1 MPGKTSSKPKNT
13 SGKPVVKVTAK
24 AAKGSAKVSRVK
36 LAKEEVVALKKVP
49 QKRNDLDIDHFLEL
63 LYKERERLEE
73 ELEQVRST
81 PVDIENAIPEEGEG
95 GGEEDTADM
104 ASALMDKEMD
114 LSVED
119 EIDDMLAQVDH
130 ALTKIEEGTYGIC
143 DISGNS
149 IPKSRLEAIP
159 WASLTV
165 ECQALAEGD

>member
-1 MPGKTSSKPKNT
+1 MPTKSKTSNGKNDAKEKKPA
-13 SGKPVVKVTAK
+13 GK
-24 AAKGSAKVSRVK
+24 SAKV
-36 LAKEEVVALKKVP
+36 EVAELKKIS
-49 QKRNDLDIDHFLEL
+49 QRRSDLDIDHFLEL
-63 LYKERERLEE
+63 LYTERDRLEE
-73 ELEQVRST
+73 ELEQVRSSPT
-81 PVDIENAIPEEGEG
+81 DVENAIPEEGEG

-130 ALTKIEEGTYGIC
+130 ALTKIKDGTYGIC

>member
-1 MPGKTSSKPKNT
+1 MPGKTTTNPKPSSSKTATKAQQPEGT
-13 SGKPVVKVTAK
+13 SRAK
-24 AAKGSAKVSRVK
+24 SAKV
-36 LAKEEVVALKKVP
+36 EVAELKKIP
-49 QKRNDLDIDHFLEL
+49 QKRSDLDIDHFLEL
-63 LYKERERLEE
+63 LYTERDRLEE
-73 ELEQVRST
+73 ELEQVRSSPT
-81 PVDIENAIPEEGEG
+81 DVENAIPEEGEG

>member
-1 MPGKTSSKPKNT
+1 MPGKTTTKSKTSSKATEKVK
-13 SGKPVVKVTAK
+13 KPVAKSPKV
-24 AAKGSAKVSRVK
+24 
-36 LAKEEVVALKKVP
+36 EVAELKKIP
-49 QKRNDLDIDHFLEL
+49 QKRSDLDINHFLEL
-63 LYKERERLEE
+63 LYEERDRLEE
-73 ELEQVRST
+73 ELEQVRSSPT
-81 PVDIENAIPEEGEG
+81 DIENAIPEEGEG

>member
-1 MPGKTSSKPKNT
+1 MADKIPTKLKKATGKSVPKPTVKET
-13 SGKPVVKVTAK
+13 KKAKPVPVKISK
-24 AAKGSAKVSRVK
+24 SKVGEMK
-36 LAKEEVVALKKVP
+36 TIP
-49 QKRNDLDIDHFLEL
+49 QKREDLDINHFLDL

-114 LSVED
+114 QSVED
-119 EIDDMLAQVDH
+119 EIGDMLTQVDH

-143 DISGNS
+143 DISGNA

>member
-1 MPGKTSSKPKNT
+1 MPGKTTTKPKATSSK
-13 SGKPVVKVTAK
+13 TAK
-24 AAKGSAKVSRVK
+24 KTKKPAVKTPKV
-36 LAKEEVVALKKVP
+36 EVAALKKIS
-49 QKRNDLDIDHFLEL
+49 QKRTDLDINYFLDL

-73 ELEQVRST
+73 ELEQVRSSPT
-81 PVDIENAIPEEGEG
+81 DIENAIPEEGEG

-104 ASALMDKEMD
+104 ASALMDKEME

-143 DISGNS
+143 DISGNE
-149 IPKSRLEAIP
+149 IPKSRLIAIP

>member
-1 MPGKTSSKPKNT
+1 MPGKTPTKLKNPSSKPA
-13 SGKPVVKVTAK
+13 AK
-24 AAKGSAKVSRVK
+24 ASKKPIKAPSQKISKEDVS
-36 LAKEEVVALKKVP
+36 ELKKIP
-49 QKRNDLDIDHFLEL
+49 QRRGDLDIDHFLKL

-73 ELEQVRST
+73 ELEQVRSSPT
-81 PVDIENAIPEEGEG
+81 DIENAIPEEGEG

-104 ASALMDKEMD
+104 ASALMDKEME

-143 DISGNS
+143 DISGNP

>member
-1 MPGKTSSKPKNT
+1 MPGKTSAKLKKPSTPPRATSAASKK
-13 SGKPVVKVTAK
+13 SV
-24 AAKGSAKVSRVK
+24 AAEA
-36 LAKEEVVALKKVP
+36 KKVP
-49 QKRNDLDIDHFLEL
+49 QKRTDLDIDHFLDL
-63 LYKERERLEE
+63 LYAERERLEE
-73 ELEQVRST
+73 ELEQVRSSPT
-81 PVDIENAIPEEGEG
+81 DVENAIPEEGEG

-130 ALTKIEEGTYGIC
+130 ALTKIEDGTYGIC
-143 DISGNS
+143 DISGNP

>member
-1 MPGKTSSKPKNT
+1 MPGKTTTKPKAS
-13 SGKPVVKVTAK
+13 SGRTATKAKKPASKTAK
-24 AAKGSAKVSRVK
+24 VQVAK
-36 LAKEEVVALKKVP
+36 LKKIT
-49 QKRNDLDIDHFLEL
+49 QKRSDLDINHFLEL
-63 LYKERERLEE
+63 LYKERDRLEE
-73 ELEQVRST
+73 ELEQVRSSPT
-81 PVDIENAIPEEGEG
+81 DIENAIPEEGEG

-104 ASALMDKEMD
+104 ASALMDREMD

-130 ALTKIEEGTYGIC
+130 ALIKIEEGTYGIC

-149 IPKSRLEAIP
+149 IPKSRLEALP

>member
-1 MPGKTSSKPKNT
+1 MPEKTTTKPKKLK
-13 SGKPVVKVTAK
+13 SKSALKPKKAVGK
-24 AAKGSAKVSRVK
+24 SAKV
-36 LAKEEVVALKKVP
+36 EVAELKKIP
-49 QKRNDLDIDHFLEL
+49 QKRSDLDIDHFLEL
-63 LYKERERLEE
+63 LYKERDRLEE
-73 ELEQVRST
+73 ELEQVRSSPT
-81 PVDIENAIPEEGEG
+81 DIENAIPEEGEG

-104 ASALMDKEMD
+104 ASALMDKEME

-130 ALTKIEEGTYGIC
+130 ALTKIEEGSYGIC
-143 DISGNS
+143 DISGNA

>member
-1 MPGKTSSKPKNT
+1 MPGKTTTKPKTPSNKT
-13 SGKPVVKVTAK
+13 ASKGKKP
-24 AAKGSAKVSRVK
+24 AAKSRPKSAKV
-36 LAKEEVVALKKVP
+36 EVAELKKIP
-49 QKRNDLDIDHFLEL
+49 QKRADLDIDHFLEL
-63 LYKERERLEE
+63 LYEERDRLEE
-73 ELEQVRST
+73 ELEQVRSSPT
-81 PVDIENAIPEEGEG
+81 DVENAIPEEGEG

-143 DISGNS
+143 DISGNP